1 MTPAGIG
8 PSGTVDEGRRAKLP
22 QANIAVANRTSHGT
36 IRAKAAAGVAS
47 SRRPP
52 TAPPIRL
59 IANRALNES
68 CCAPLTS
75 VRPASPVVTWPGNSA
90 TVEVIFAARA
100 SSPARMSAGRVMNDP
115 PPASAFCAPAQSPAR
130 RSRSIAGQCAMD
142 EQGKRPGAGIC
153 CKVGGWL
160 RKRRGSAA
168 SGCRPFGTGPG
179 RGGKGKGRSPAREVD
194 HDGRV

>member
-1 MTPAGIG
+1 MPPAGIG

-59 IANRALNES
+59 ITNRALNES
-68 CCAPLTS
+68 RCAPLTRA
-75 VRPASPVVTWPGNSA
+75 RPASPVVTWPGNSA

-142 EQGKRPGAGIC
+142 EQGKRPGAGPGLE
-153 CKVGGWL
+153 GGL
-160 RKRRGSAA
+160 LNVRVFSTPRVPGIYPLVDPSDVFLVRSKFE
-168 SGCRPFGTGPG
+168 FG
-179 RGGKGKGRSPAREVD
+179 
-194 HDGRV
+194 HFGRVWG

>member
-59 IANRALNES
+59 IANRALNRE
-68 CCAPLTS
+68 PL
-75 VRPASPVVTWPGNSA
+75 RAADQG
-90 TVEVIFAARA
+90 AARQPCCHLAGEQRHRGGDIRGTSIEPGQDERRQGDKRSA
-100 SSPARMSAGRVMNDP
+100 SGKRILRACPKPGEKEQEHRRTMRDGRTGEK
-115 PPASAFCAPAQSPAR
+115 AR
-130 RSRSIAGQCAMD
+130 RWDPLQSWGLAEKAARIG
-142 EQGKRPGAGIC
+142 G
-153 CKVGGWL
+153 VGLQTL
-160 RKRRGSAA
+160 RDWAWPWR
-168 SGCRPFGTGPG
+168 
-179 RGGKGKGRSPAREVD
+179 KG
-194 HDGRV
+194 